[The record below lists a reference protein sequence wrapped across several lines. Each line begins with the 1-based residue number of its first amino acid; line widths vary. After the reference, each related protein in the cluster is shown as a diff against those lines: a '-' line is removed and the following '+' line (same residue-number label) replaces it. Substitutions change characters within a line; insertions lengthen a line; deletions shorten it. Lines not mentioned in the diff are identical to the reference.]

1 MRVTYKGIKQE
12 LPANL
17 QEKLDARFAKLSKL
31 LEKRGE
37 KEAHVILTSERHL
50 QHAEITVQFYDHQLV
65 GVGSD
70 TDLFTALSVA
80 IDKLETQ
87 VHKQSEKWREKTRR
101 ALNGAK
107 TGAKTGGGAE
117 TLTAPARKRTA
128 SDEGS
133 AERRIFRVNHHE
145 NRKPMTLEEALLEM
159 EQDRDYLV
167 YRDAD
172 KHCLSVL
179 VRRRD
184 GHFDLIEG

>member
-50 QHAEITVQFYDHQLV
+50 QHAEITVQFFDHQLV

-107 TGAKTGGGAE
+107 TGGE
-117 TLTAPARKRTA
+117 TEALARPSGEETVN
-128 SDEGS
+128 
-133 AERRIFRVNHHE
+133 ERRVFRVNHHE

-184 GHFDLIEG
+184 GHFDLIED

>member
-12 LPANL
+12 LPGNL
-17 QEKLDARFAKLSKL
+17 QEKLDARFAKLSKQ

-50 QHAEITVQFYDHQLV
+50 HHAEITVQFFDHQLV

-70 TDLFTALSVA
+70 TDVFTALSVA
-80 IDKLETQ
+80 LDKLEIQ

-107 TGAKTGGGAE
+107 TGAE
-117 TLTAPARKRTA
+117 TEARATPRGERAAP
-128 SDEGS
+128 
-133 AERRIFRVNHHE
+133 RRVFRVNHHE

-172 KHCLSVL
+172 RRRLSVL

-184 GHFDLIEG
+184 GHFVLIEG